1 MTLRCRT
8 GGMQDRRDTGKV
20 EFGTV
25 GIQFWLDTGILK
37 GYRKQ
42 GIQEMR
48 GKGNEGYRKPGMQE
62 IRA

>member
-1 MTLRCRT
+1 
-8 GGMQDRRDTGKV
+8 MQDRRDTGKV

-25 GIQFWLDTGILK
+25 GIQFWLDTGMLK